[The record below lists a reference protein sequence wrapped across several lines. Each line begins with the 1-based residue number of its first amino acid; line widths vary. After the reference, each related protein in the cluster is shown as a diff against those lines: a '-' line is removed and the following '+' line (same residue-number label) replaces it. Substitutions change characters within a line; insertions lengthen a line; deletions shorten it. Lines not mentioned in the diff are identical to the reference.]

1 MLFIIH
7 CSILIVQFIANGSR
21 ILIVL
26 KIIFCCLYL
35 NLLGDTHGNVM
46 GSVQDSRGNFRRLQ
60 TLQNNMERV
69 LAEKFKELDTV
80 NTQLKVLGVKS
91 YEPSGLLL
99 PELIPFSVA

>member
-1 MLFIIH
+1 M
-7 CSILIVQFIANGSR
+7 
-21 ILIVL
+21 L
-26 KIIFCCLYL
+26 KITFCCLYL

-80 NTQLKVLGVKS
+80 NTQLKVLSLKWL
-91 YEPSGLLL
+91 YGLQDFYSFG
-99 PELIPFSVA
+99 ICIKRK